1 MSTTDYGLPTD
12 EQMQLIPSDVVP
24 YSLPYLRDF
33 LDVEANGYVAASTF
47 SGGGGMCLG
56 VKRAGFDVVYASEF
70 VPAARATYAAN
81 FGFEPDGR
89 DIRDVPG
96 EAILERV
103 YERTGR
109 SELDYLEGSPPCSSY
124 STAGKREKGWG
135 EAKHYSDGIHQR
147 TDDLF
152 EQFVR
157 LIDEVRPKV
166 VSAENVPGLAL
177 GESRAVLD
185 AILGDLRGLG
195 YRADFAVL
203 ESDAYGV
210 ATIRERLFIV
220 AVRDDLGVAPPFPDP
235 SRGRRPT
242 IDDVLSV
249 LPDGDPD
256 VEAADIRRF
265 AIGAEYVRL
274 RPGESSERYFSLVR
288 PRGDRPVPT
297 ITKTAGSVGAAG
309 VCHPYEPRK
318 FTPRECAVLS
328 SFPIDY
334 ELVGTFEQRVERVGR
349 AVPPLLA
356 YAVASSV
363 RDVLDESATPK
374 HGKEDS

>member
-1 MSTTDYGLPTD
+1 MTTDYALPED
-12 EQMQLIPSDVVP
+12 GQMQLVPSDVVP
-24 YSLPYLRDF
+24 YPLPYLRDF
-33 LDVEANGYVAASTF
+33 LDVEPNGYVAASTF

-56 VKRAGFDVVYASEF
+56 VKRAGFDVAYASEF
-70 VPAARATYAAN
+70 VPSARETYSAN

-89 DIRDVPG
+89 DIREVRG
-96 EAILERV
+96 EEILEAV
-103 YERTGR
+103 YAKTGR
-109 SELDYLEGSPPCSSY
+109 TELDYLEGSPPCSSY

-152 EQFVR
+152 EEFVR
-157 LIDEVRPKV
+157 LIEEIRPKTI
-166 VSAENVPGLAL
+166 SAENVPGLAL
-177 GESRAVLD
+177 GESKAVLD
-185 AILGDLRGLG
+185 AILADLRGLG
-195 YRADFAVL
+195 YRAEFAVL
-203 ESDAYGV
+203 EADAFGV
-210 ATIRERLFIV
+210 ATIRERLFIL
-220 AVRDDLGVAPPFPDP
+220 AVRNDLGVPPVFPTP
-235 SRGRRPT
+235 SRARRPT

-256 VEAADIRRF
+256 VEEADIRRY
-265 AIGAEYVRL
+265 AIGEEYRKL

-318 FTPRECAVLS
+318 FTPREAAVLS

-356 YAVASSV
+356 YAVAGAA
-363 RDVLDESATPK
+363 RDALDRARS
-374 HGKEDS
+374 HGKEAE